1 MFSAPGSLVAVL
13 VSLIGGYLLG
23 SIPFGVIATRLGGAG
38 DIREIG
44 SGNIGATNV
53 LRTGRRDLALITL
66 IGDAGKGAAAVL
78 LAGWVFS
85 PTASVLAGGA
95 AFLGHLFPAW
105 LRFRGGK
112 GVAIFFGILLAVA
125 WPVGIA
131 SALIWMGMA
140 AVFRFS
146 SLAAL
151 AAATLAPVL
160 FIVLHQATEARL
172 WLAVGMAL
180 LIFVRHYENIRRLL
194 TGVEPRLGGGKSH
207 PAA

>member
-1 MFSAPGSLVAVL
+1 
-13 VSLIGGYLLG
+13 
-23 SIPFGVIATRLGGAG
+23 
-38 DIREIG
+38 
-44 SGNIGATNV
+44 
-53 LRTGRRDLALITL
+53 
-66 IGDAGKGAAAVL
+66 
-78 LAGWVFS
+78 
-85 PTASVLAGGA
+85 VLAGGA

-140 AVFRFS
+140 AAFRFS

-151 AAATLAPVL
+151 AAAALAPVL

-172 WLAVGMAL
+172 LLAVGMAL
-180 LIFVRHYENIRRLL
+180 LIFVRHHENIRRLL
-194 TGVEPRLGGGKSH
+194 TGVEPRLGGGKSR